1 MGWSK
6 EKSRYEKLPACR
18 IHTQNKGSRLSGSTR
33 MLTCSILQTTFIL
46 TLVGAASALVARSP
60 MKIDTGN
67 SLIEY
72 QPWCPVCDTVALNN
86 KCLSEHASCRGS
98 VFKYVESHLAA
109 AVCQQPGLDHTY

>member
-1 MGWSK
+1 
-6 EKSRYEKLPACR
+6 
-18 IHTQNKGSRLSGSTR
+18 
-33 MLTCSILQTTFIL
+33 MLIYSALQTTSFIL
-46 TLVGAASALVARSP
+46 ALVGAASALVARSP

-98 VFKYVESHLAA
+98 VFKYVDPQPLA
-109 AVCQQPGLDHTY
+109 AVCASSLDWTIIHTNTDRFPNW